1 MAEVEVDNME
11 NNAELFMEKMG
22 FAHDSEGLE
31 LTEEQLVNFLLLCH
45 QMEYGVGT
53 ESEDEEEE
61 GDVKVKVMKVHSGG
75 DMSEMMDEILGHGQL
90 KVM

>member
-11 NNAELFMEKMG
+11 NNAELFMEKMV

>member
-1 MAEVEVDNME
+1 MAEIEVDNME
-11 NNAELFMEKMG
+11 NNAELFMEKLG
-22 FAHDSEGLE
+22 CAHDSEGLE

-45 QMEYGVGT
+45 QMEYGVGA
-53 ESEDEEEE
+53 ESEDEEE

>member
-1 MAEVEVDNME
+1 MAEIEVDNME

-45 QMEYGVGT
+45 QMEYGVGA

>member
-1 MAEVEVDNME
+1 
-11 NNAELFMEKMG
+11 
-22 FAHDSEGLE
+22 
-31 LTEEQLVNFLLLCH
+31 
-45 QMEYGVGT
+45 MEYGVGA
-53 ESEDEEEE
+53 ESEEEKEE